1 MKEIIIREANEAD
14 SAAISRLL
22 GQLGYPA
29 KESEA
34 LDKILS
40 YKKTSYKLLVAEKE
54 DEVIGY
60 IALHYYDTLHW
71 KKPLGRIN
79 SFCVDEKYRGTGV
92 GKELIKA
99 AEKYFKE
106 IDCQKIEVSSN
117 KRRTDTQRFYLN
129 RGYQEYSRIF
139 AKLEFS

>member
-1 MKEIIIREANEAD
+1 MEKILIREAHKTD
-14 SAAISRLL
+14 SRAIASLL

-29 KESEA
+29 SENEA
-34 LDKILS
+34 FEKINS
-40 YKKTSYKLLVAEKE
+40 YKAPAYKLLVAEI
-54 DEVIGY
+54 DQQVTGY

-79 SFCVDEKYRGTGV
+79 SFCVDEKHRGTGV
-92 GKELIKA
+92 GIELIKA

-117 KRRTDTQRFYLN
+117 KRRTETHQFYLN
-129 RGYQEYSRIF
+129 RGYQEYSKIF
-139 AKLEFS
+139 AKLEYH